1 MDSQLFEEWAREQDQ
16 KFEREGRKVALV
28 VDNCPAH
35 PEVANLKA
43 INLVFLLP
51 NTTKYYLQDPTHSTA
66 WNYGTICKP

>member
-16 KFEREGRKVALV
+16 KFEREGRKVVLV

-43 INLVFLLP
+43 INLVFLPP
-51 NTTKYYLQDPTHSTA
+51 NTTKYYLQDPTYSTA